1 MPESKAKGMHWNL
14 IIPAALVVAISAAWF
29 VLPLEQW
36 VQSFT
41 DWIES
46 LGVWGGPFFAAVY
59 VIATVVLAP
68 GSLFTI
74 AAGLVFGLVWGLPIV
89 LVGATIGAALAFLIA
104 RYLVRDRIEAMIE
117 RRPKFKAVDRA
128 VTEEGWKIVLLLR
141 LTPVVPFNIQNYCF
155 GLTKIEFWRYVV
167 ATFVGIIPGTLLY
180 LYIGA
185 IGGAL
190 VGGEGQ
196 WGTPPQWI
204 FFGVGLV
211 ATIVVAV
218 LITRKAKQKLKEVGV
233 ADESEHRAQP
243 SKKFT
248 QS

>member
-1 MPESKAKGMHWNL
+1 MPEAKAKGIHWDL
-14 IIPAALVVAISAAWF
+14 IIPAIVVVAILAAWF
-29 VLPLEQW
+29 ALPLEQW
-36 VQSFT
+36 LQSFT
-41 DWIES
+41 DRIES
-46 LGVWGGPFFAAVY
+46 LGVCGGPLFAAVY

-74 AAGLVFGLVWGLPIV
+74 AAGLLFGLVWGLPIV
-89 LVGATIGAALAFLIA
+89 LVGAKIGAALAFLIA
-104 RYLVRDRIEAMIE
+104 RCLVRDRIEAMIE

-128 VTEEGWKIVLLLR
+128 VTEEGWKVVLLLR
-141 LTPVVPFNIQNYCF
+141 LTPVVPFNIQNYFF

-167 ATFVGIIPGTLLY
+167 ATFVGIIPGTVMY

-185 IGGAL
+185 IGRAL

-196 WGTPPQWI
+196 WGTPQWI

-233 ADESEHRAQP
+233 ADESEHHAQP
-243 SKKFT
+243 SKKFA